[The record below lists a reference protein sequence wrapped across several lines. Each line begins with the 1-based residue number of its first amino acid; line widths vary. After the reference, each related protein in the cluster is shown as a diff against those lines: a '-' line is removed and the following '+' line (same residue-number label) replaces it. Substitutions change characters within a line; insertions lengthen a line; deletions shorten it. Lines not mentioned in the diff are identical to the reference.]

1 MWTDINFMRFSRR
14 FVSLALI
21 GVGALLVGAAGTYLA
36 YGWWADQ
43 GLDSLAYKP
52 ADWSPTT
59 ASGSATTLDELLGDS
74 VSSSPEVTGN
84 GASPDP
90 ANVRLYPG
98 EQLSF
103 VSWNDPWSAVPPS
116 TADIELAEGFL
127 PVAQF
132 SIAALGEMPTAS
144 RIAIPAIGVDATVQE
159 LEILDL
165 GDSRQYE
172 TPNRVVGHIPTTANP
187 GEAGSNW
194 LFGHL
199 QSPLRGE
206 GAVFRNLP
214 KVPDLLRNGETVY
227 IVLDGDDGSY
237 LYEAYTTEVVH
248 KDDLQLSTTDDATV
262 TLVACVPFMKYD
274 NRLLVKAQLVGFKP
288 AA

>member
-1 MWTDINFMRFSRR
+1 MRYSRR
-14 FVSLALI
+14 FVSIALI
-21 GVGALLVGAAGTYLA
+21 GVGILLVGAAGTYLA

-43 GLDSLAYKP
+43 GLEALAQKP

-59 ASGSATTLDELLGDS
+59 ALGGATTLDELLGDAD
-74 VSSSPEVTGN
+74 SSSPEVPGN
-84 GASPDP
+84 GSSVDP
-90 ANVRLYPG
+90 ASVRVYPG

-103 VSWNDPWSAVPPS
+103 VSWDDPWSAVPPS

-132 SIAALGEMPTAS
+132 SVAALGEMPTAS
-144 RIAIPAIGVDATVQE
+144 RITIPAIGVDAAVQE

-172 TPNRVVGHIPTTANP
+172 TPNRVVGHIPSTANP
-187 GEAGSNW
+187 GEVGSNW

-214 KVPDLLRNGETVY
+214 KIPDLLRNGETVY

-237 LYEAYTTEVVH
+237 LYKAYDWNVVH
-248 KDDLQLSTTDDATV
+248 QDDLQLSTTDDATV

-288 AA
+288 AT

>member
-1 MWTDINFMRFSRR
+1 MRYSRR
-14 FVSLALI
+14 FVSLVLI
-21 GVGALLVGAAGTYLA
+21 GVGALLMGAAGTYLA

-43 GLDSLAYKP
+43 GLETLAQKP

-59 ASGSATTLDELLGDS
+59 ALGSAVTLDELLADS
-74 VSSSPEVTGN
+74 LSSSPDVPGN
-84 GASPDP
+84 GSSVDP
-90 ANVRLYPG
+90 ASVRLYPG

-103 VSWNDPWSAVPPS
+103 VSWNDPWNAVPPS

-127 PVAQF
+127 PLAQF

-144 RIAIPAIGVDATVQE
+144 RIAIPAIGVDAAVQE
-159 LEILDL
+159 LQILDL
-165 GDSRQYE
+165 GDSHQYE
-172 TPNRVVGHIPTTANP
+172 TPNRVVGHIPSTANP

-214 KVPDLLRNGETVY
+214 KVPNLLRNGETVY
-227 IVLDGDDGSY
+227 IVLDGHDGSY
-237 LYEAYTTEVVH
+237 LYKAYDWTVVH
-248 KDDLQLSTTDDATV
+248 QDDLRLSTTDDATV
-262 TLVACVPFMKYD
+262 TLVACVPTLAYD
-274 NRLLVKAQLVGFKP
+274 YRLLVQAQLVGFKP
-288 AA
+288 AT

>member
-1 MWTDINFMRFSRR
+1 MRNSRR

-21 GVGALLVGAAGTYLA
+21 GVGALLVGATGTYLA

-43 GLDSLAYKP
+43 GLESLAYTP
-52 ADWSPTT
+52 VDWSPTT
-59 ASGSATTLDELLGDS
+59 ALGSPSTLDDLLGDS
-74 VSSSPEVTGN
+74 VSSSPEVPGTGSAIN
-84 GASPDP
+84 PAS
-90 ANVRLYPG
+90 VRLYPG

-103 VSWNDPWSAVPPS
+103 VSWTDPWSAVPPS

-132 SIAALGEMPTAS
+132 SAAALGEMPTAN

-159 LEILDL
+159 LEILNL

-172 TPNRVVGHIPTTANP
+172 TPNRVVGHIPSTANP

-214 KVPDLLRNGETVY
+214 KIPDLLRNGETVY
-227 IVLDGDDGSY
+227 IVLDGDNGSY
-237 LYEAYTTEVVH
+237 LYKAYDWDVVH
-248 KDDLQLSTTDDATV
+248 QDDLQLSTTDDATV
-262 TLVACVPFMKYD
+262 TLVACVPPLVYD
-274 NRLLVKAQLVGFKP
+274 NRLLVTAQLVGFKP